1 MKYPKAF
8 YRLSVLAGVT
18 AALAFAS
25 SAPAADKG
33 SVAVGQKA
41 VPFTAKTTDG
51 KEVKFPD
58 DYKGKVVLLDF
69 WATWCPPC
77 RAEVPNVVA
86 AYDKFH
92 SKGFDVLGV
101 SLDRA
106 NYGSQL
112 AQFTKQNKMSWP
124 QVYDGKYWQAEV
136 AKKYGIDSIPRPI
149 LVDGDTGVVLAEGGK
164 ARGPELD
171 KSIEKA
177 LAGKK
182 QAASAPAQDR
192 LAAR

>member
-1 MKYPKAF
+1 M
-8 YRLSVLAGVT
+8 SVGLAV
-18 AALAFAS
+18 AASVVAVAAS
-25 SAPAADKG
+25 AVAAEKG

-41 VPFTAKTTDG
+41 ISFTAKTTDG
-51 KEVKFPD
+51 KQVKFPE

-77 RAEVPNVVA
+77 RAEVPNLVA
-86 AYDKFH
+86 AYDKYH
-92 SKGFDVLGV
+92 SKGFEVLGV

-136 AKKYGIDSIPRPI
+136 AQKYGVDSIPRPI
-149 LVDGDTGVVLAEGGK
+149 LVDGDTGVVVAEGRE
-164 ARGPELD
+164 ARGSNLD
-171 KSIEKA
+171 ASIEKA

-182 QAASAPAQDR
+182 KQTAS
-192 LAAR
+192 LK